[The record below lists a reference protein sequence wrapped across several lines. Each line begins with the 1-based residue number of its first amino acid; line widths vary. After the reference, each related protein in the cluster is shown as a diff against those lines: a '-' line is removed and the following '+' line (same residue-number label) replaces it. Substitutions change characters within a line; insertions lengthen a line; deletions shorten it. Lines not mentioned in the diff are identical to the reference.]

1 MKKLLVTLIVL
12 GLLFS
17 IGSSVYAANVGLG
30 YGFFESEGGFD
41 VDGLILSSDSNF
53 GENYNFTS
61 RHFMGEGDGNYENNL
76 LDLENNLLDLNI
88 YKKMNKEG
96 DTDFYLGAG
105 WKWLI
110 EDYYIAGVD
119 LSNSAWG
126 LPISAKINH
135 KLNEKLSFGGKV
147 DYWFLGSYDID
158 AVNTNT
164 GASANLSDDFSGFGI
179 DLYLES
185 QLANNFSIKLGY
197 ANEDHTYDNNS
208 SSLESGFDSSL
219 ESGFDGFYFSGLY
232 NY

>member
-30 YGFFESEGGFD
+30 YGFFEGEGGFD

-61 RHFMGEGDGNYENNL
+61 RYFMGEGDGNYENNL
-76 LDLENNLLDLNI
+76 LDLNI
-88 YKKMNKEG
+88 YKKMNKES
-96 DTDFYLGAG
+96 DTDFYLGVG

-110 EDYYIAGVD
+110 EDDYIAGVD

-208 SSLESGFDSSL
+208 SSLESGFD
-219 ESGFDGFYFSGLY
+219 GFYFSGLY